1 MDCPDPACSSC
12 FCLPSLPTHF
22 LSKRGNIISPIDN
35 RRIVQFK
42 HYKLF
47 IQFKVSDI
55 TMNNYTSRIA
65 MTLAVVTVAAFFVA
79 SLQYSSQQTLVV
91 AQPATNPAINITQQC
106 PVIGKTLGGIS
117 VPSGNVCDV
126 VVVRKTP
133 EITGHNGL
141 VLNKFTLMNSVIEF
155 MATNTTSSSQSPANQ
170 NVYVMGDFALL
181 ESEMNPVL
189 QILTKSGWTVTG
201 IHNHMI
207 LESPKTTFVHWETQ
221 GDLNTIIGQ
230 IKDALAQTSI
240 QGPK

>member
-1 MDCPDPACSSC
+1 MKNNLTSGMAM
-12 FCLPSLPTHF
+12 SLA
-22 LSKRGNIISPIDN
+22 L
-35 RRIVQFK
+35 
-42 HYKLF
+42 
-47 IQFKVSDI
+47 
-55 TMNNYTSRIA
+55 
-65 MTLAVVTVAAFFVA
+65 VTVAAFSLA
-79 SLQYSSQQTLVV
+79 SLQYFSHQTSV
-91 AQPATNPAINITQQC
+91 AAQTATNQATNITQQC
-106 PVIGKTLGGIS
+106 PELGKTLGGIS

-126 VVVRKTP
+126 VVVRQTP
-133 EITGHNGL
+133 EITGHNGS
-141 VLNKFTLMNSVIEF
+141 VLNKFTLMNTVIEF

-189 QILTKSGWTVTG
+189 EILTQSGWTVTG

-240 QGPK
+240 QGTK

>member
-1 MDCPDPACSSC
+1 MDLLKETQLTIPIPILQNIKGIIILYTLNTTRYLYC
-12 FCLPSLPTHF
+12 FMCLYVRMKINH
-22 LSKRGNIISPIDN
+22 
-35 RRIVQFK
+35 
-42 HYKLF
+42 
-47 IQFKVSDI
+47 
-55 TMNNYTSRIA
+55 TSRIA
-65 MTLAVVTVAAFFVA
+65 MTLAVVAVAAFSVA
-79 SLQYSSQQTLVV
+79 SLQYFSQQTLAV
-91 AQPATNPAINITQQC
+91 AQPETTNITQQC
-106 PVIGKTLGGIS
+106 PEIGKTLSGIS

-126 VVVRKTP
+126 VVVRSTP

-141 VLNKFTLMNSVIEF
+141 VLNKFTLMNTVIEF
-155 MATNTTSSSQSPANQ
+155 IATNTTSSSQPPANQ

-230 IKDALAQTSI
+230 IKDALGQTSI
-240 QGPK
+240 QGSK